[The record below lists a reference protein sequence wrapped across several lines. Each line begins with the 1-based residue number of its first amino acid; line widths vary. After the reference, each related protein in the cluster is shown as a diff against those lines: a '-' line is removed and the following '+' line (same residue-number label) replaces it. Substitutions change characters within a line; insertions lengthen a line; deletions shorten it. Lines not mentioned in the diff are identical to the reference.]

1 MYTASKYMGQNL
13 VKSETLPN
21 IALPKTRG
29 NANTST
35 YKTSYEACPCCTSTS
50 RSRGSLARLGGASL
64 FFIIHSTLCST
75 MPKTDTSREQVQG
88 TNLTVQPTKQANPV
102 YRPIRAKNLLE
113 ARLTPRPQT
122 YLVELRGRTALGV
135 RMDVSRVYIERHP
148 LIALG
153 RVLVELR
160 ESEPS
165 FKMEWFSLKTSQ
177 SRNL

>member
-1 MYTASKYMGQNL
+1 MPTSVKDLQQVHSAPVAS
-13 VKSETLPN
+13 
-21 IALPKTRG
+21 
-29 NANTST
+29 
-35 YKTSYEACPCCTSTS
+35 
-50 RSRGSLARLGGASL
+50 
-64 FFIIHSTLCST
+64 
-75 MPKTDTSREQVQG
+75 
-88 TNLTVQPTKQANPV
+88 VQPTKQANPV